1 MAKAMLKLFNVA
13 NATKT
18 RHNNELAQDANE
30 AVRKASPK
38 FRTNSKLSASE
49 VSDVKV
55 GGRAVRSVPA
65 NRGLEVRYRKEL
77 QRLIDDMHN
86 SYVYWL
92 QAAYRKEPPRM
103 AALVAQDAS
112 PTDHIKRVC
121 DNLAKRWIDRFDEY
135 APKIA
140 EAYIAGQFKLS
151 DSAFMNALRDA
162 GWTVKF
168 KMTPAVRDALKASL
182 TANVDLIRSIPEK
195 YAYQIEGAVMR
206 SYAAGRDLAGM
217 VKDIQ
222 AIYPTTFDRASLI
235 ARDQSNKANATV
247 IRARQMELGI
257 TQAMWMHS
265 HAGKTPR
272 PDHVAA
278 NGKIYNIV
286 KGCLIGGEYIHPG
299 EEINCRCTS
308 RAILPT

>member
-1 MAKAMLKLFNVA
+1 MAK
-13 NATKT
+13 T
-18 RHNNELAQDANE
+18 
-30 AVRKASPK
+30 
-38 FRTNSKLSASE
+38 
-49 VSDVKV
+49 
-55 GGRAVRSVPA
+55 VRSVAA
-65 NRGLEVRYRKEL
+65 NRGLEARYRKEL

-92 QAAYRKEPPRM
+92 TAAYNKKPPRM
-103 AALVAQDAS
+103 ADLVAQDAAPS
-112 PTDHIKRVC
+112 DHIKRVC
-121 DNLAKRWIDRFDEY
+121 NELAKRWIDRFEEY

-140 EAYIAGQFKLS
+140 DAYIAGQFKLS

-162 GWTVKF
+162 GWTVQF

-182 TANVDLIRSIPEK
+182 SANVDLIRSIPEK
-195 YAYQIEGAVMR
+195 YANQIEGVVMR

-217 VKDIQ
+217 VKGIQ
-222 AIYPTTFDRASLI
+222 EVYPTTYDRASLI

-247 IRARQMELGI
+247 TRARQMELGI

-265 HAGKTPR
+265 HAGKVPR

-278 NGKIYNIV
+278 NGKIYNIA
-286 KGCLIGGEYIHPG
+286 KGCLISGEYIQPG

-308 RAILPT
+308 RAILPF